1 MPAKKPAKK
10 SVVKKSQAA
19 PKVVT
24 IKKVK
29 EPKSLRIAKKVQT
42 AEGLRRKRLATKK

>member
-1 MPAKKPAKK
+1 MPTKKA
-10 SVVKKSQAA
+10 VVKKSQAA
-19 PKVVT
+19 PKIVT

-29 EPKSLRIAKKVQT
+29 EPTSLKVAKKVQT